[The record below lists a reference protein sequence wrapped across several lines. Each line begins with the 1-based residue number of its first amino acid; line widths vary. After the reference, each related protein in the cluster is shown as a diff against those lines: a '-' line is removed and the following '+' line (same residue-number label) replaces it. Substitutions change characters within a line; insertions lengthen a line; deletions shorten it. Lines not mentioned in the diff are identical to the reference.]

1 MSLRRRC
8 AKSQIL
14 VEERMVGLFLFLERA
29 RAYVRT
35 VDLQERFQEIEASMK
50 RLSDGAAEVRSSFSD
65 TRYVRAAV
73 ICSTF
78 SNDIIRLLDEAEAL
92 DKLTREL
99 HGKIS
104 EVVSGFDS
112 NIWTLGLSH
121 IVYSSSPRSR
131 G

>member
-1 MSLRRRC
+1 
-8 AKSQIL
+8 
-14 VEERMVGLFLFLERA
+14 MVGLFLFLERA

-65 TRYVRAAV
+65 TRYVRAAI